1 MSFPTLVGLLL
12 LWQGAASSLNV
23 LVLDGSNRPI
33 PGVRVE
39 LKAGGE
45 LVASIQTDEKGR
57 AEFGEL
63 KPVRYELDAWK
74 DGFEP
79 AQKAN
84 LELPAS
90 VELTLT
96 PLARKESIEVKGMVA
111 PLEQLSLIHI
121 SEPTRLGM
129 ISYA

>member
-12 LWQGAASSLNV
+12 LWQGATSSLNV
-23 LVLDGSNRPI
+23 TVIDGSNRPV

-45 LVASIQTDEKGR
+45 LVASKQTDEKGR

-63 KPVRYELDAWK
+63 KPARYELDAWK

-79 AQKAN
+79 VQKAN

-96 PLARKESIEVKGMVA
+96 PALARKESIEVKGTAA
-111 PLEQLSLIHI
+111 PLEQGASV
-121 SEPTRLGM
+121 P
-129 ISYA
+129 

>member
-1 MSFPTLVGLLL
+1 MIFPALVGLLL

-45 LVASIQTDEKGR
+45 LVASIQTDARGR

-63 KPVRYELDAWK
+63 KPARYELDAWK

-79 AQKAN
+79 VQKAD

-96 PLARKESIEVKGMVA
+96 PVLARKESIEVKGSVN
-111 PLEQLSLIHI
+111 
-121 SEPTRLGM
+121 
-129 ISYA
+129 